1 MALVRDIIKEYN
13 PKELIINPN
22 VQAMLK
28 TIRYAEGTNGD
39 NGYGTR
45 VGGAKFNDFS
55 KKPRQKV
62 FIKSIN
68 DYSSAE
74 GAYQFLDGTWD
85 NISNRLGL
93 KDFSP
98 QSQDEAAVGL
108 IIQRGAMGDLLK
120 GNFEQTIN
128 KLSPE
133 WASLPKSD
141 GKGTYKN
148 QRVRNI
154 NDLAKVFYGDNKYIK
169 NSNEI
174 TYENKLSTT
183 QTPEISNLVK
193 PIETTNLAEQ
203 NQEQA
208 NKEEELLA
216 AKMDLQNK
224 QNEENLFQDLLKAS
238 QIQYVDPNQVED
250 YTQQEEQTYQSGG
263 KIPISP
269 NGVYD
274 YPEQEVIVPTNNGR
288 ITMSKVSYPI
298 LGTDELGNQQMM
310 YPNQEYKFQGKIIH
324 EIPQIKNKNKRF
336 S

>member
-1 MALVRDIIKEYN
+1 MALIKDKIKGYN
-13 PKELIINPN
+13 PKELLTNPN

-28 TIRYAEGTNGD
+28 TIRYAEGTSGT

-45 VGGAKFNDFS
+45 VGGTKFNDFS

-85 NISNRLGL
+85 NISSRLSL

-120 GNFEQTIN
+120 GNFETTIN

-141 GKGTYKN
+141 GKGTYSN
-148 QRVRNI
+148 QKARSI
-154 NDLAKVFYGDNKYIK
+154 NNLSKVFYGDNRYIK
-169 NSNEI
+169 NSDEI
-174 TYENKLSTT
+174 SYNTNAETKLPTT
-183 QTPEISNLVK
+183 QIPEISSLVK
-193 PIETTNLAEQ
+193 PIETNNFVEQ
-203 NQEQA
+203 EKADKEQ
-208 NKEEELLA
+208 ELLA
-216 AKMDLQNK
+216 AKIDLQNK

-238 QIQYVDPNQVED
+238 QLQYVDPTQVED
-250 YTQQEEQTYQSGG
+250 YTQETYQDGGIIEDDRGQWVYPG
-263 KIPISP
+263 KITKINSP
-269 NGVYD
+269 SITMKNIPFDVLGIANTGERILMK
-274 YPEQEVIVPTNNGR
+274 PEQNYYFKGADFV
-288 ITMSKVSYPI
+288 M
-298 LGTDELGNQQMM
+298 
-310 YPNQEYKFQGKIIH
+310 EY
-324 EIPQIKNKNKRF
+324 PQIKNKNKRF